1 MRAAGAGWRDYTIE
15 GALLAVFMVSASAFT
30 ILVEHPRGW
39 LSGVIADPI
48 ARRLAVGVAMGIT
61 AAVLIYSRL
70 GVRSGAHMNPAVTL
84 ALSRLRAMPRRHV
97 LGYIAGQFAGGIAG
111 MAAAALL
118 FGSSLAHA
126 TVNFVVTRP
135 GPAGAAAAFAAEV
148 LMTLVMMT
156 MVLRL
161 SNHPTWSARTG
172 LASAVLLA
180 VFITVEA
187 PLSGMSLNPA
197 RTLGPAL
204 FAGDFTAL
212 WIYFIAPPV
221 GTALAA
227 HAFRRQYPDATCPH
241 GLHRHPVP
249 PAHPGDQYV

>member
-1 MRAAGAGWRDYTIE
+1 MTVTEAGCREYAIE

-30 ILVEHPRGW
+30 ILVEHPRGL
-39 LSGVIADPI
+39 LSGAIADPI
-48 ARRLAVGVAMGIT
+48 ARRLAVGLAMGLT
-61 AAVLIYSRL
+61 AAVLIYSRF
-70 GVRSGAHMNPAVTL
+70 GMRSGAHMNPAVTL
-84 ALSRLRAMPRRHV
+84 ALSRLRDMPRRHV
-97 LGYIAGQFAGGIAG
+97 LGYMAGQFAGGIAG

-126 TVNFVVTRP
+126 SVNFVVTRP
-135 GPAGAAAAFAAEV
+135 GPTGVAAAFAAEG

-161 SNHPTWSARTG
+161 SNHPTWSGRTG
-172 LASAVLLA
+172 IASAALLA

-197 RTLGPAL
+197 RTLAPAL
-204 FAGDFTAL
+204 FAGDCTAL
-212 WIYFIAPPV
+212 WIYFIAPPA

-227 HAFRRQYPDATCPH
+227 YAYRRQYPDATCPH
-241 GLHRHPVP
+241 GLHQHPVHR
-249 PAHPGDQYV
+249 AHPGDQHV